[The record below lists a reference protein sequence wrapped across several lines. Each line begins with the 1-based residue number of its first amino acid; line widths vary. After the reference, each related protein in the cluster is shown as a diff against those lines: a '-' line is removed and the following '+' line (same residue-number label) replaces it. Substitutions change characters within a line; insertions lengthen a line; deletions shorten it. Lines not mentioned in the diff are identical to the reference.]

1 MRGWYITYA
10 IQNYHP
16 RTYTLASVYKL
27 AYIFSLTELPGLLSD
42 MKTQSFSLLW
52 LVAVCAVWTVLCEPE
67 FNRGVADGNSGEE
80 LNQNGPQ
87 ETAETSEYGDVNA
100 ELSSLVEASVA
111 EEESN
116 GAQTGQIA
124 SEDEIETER
133 WFSRKFNC

>member
-1 MRGWYITYA
+1 
-10 IQNYHP
+10 
-16 RTYTLASVYKL
+16 
-27 AYIFSLTELPGLLSD
+27 

-67 FNRGVADGNSGEE
+67 FNGGVIADGISGEE

-87 ETAETSEYGDVNA
+87 ETAEPSEHGDVNA

-111 EEESN
+111 EKNSN
-116 GAQTGQIA
+116 GAQTGQIT

-133 WFSRKFNC
+133 RFSRKFNC

>member
-1 MRGWYITYA
+1 
-10 IQNYHP
+10 
-16 RTYTLASVYKL
+16 
-27 AYIFSLTELPGLLSD
+27 

-111 EEESN
+111 EEDSN

-124 SEDEIETER
+124 SEDKIETER
-133 WFSRKFNC
+133 RFSRKFNC

>member
-1 MRGWYITYA
+1 
-10 IQNYHP
+10 
-16 RTYTLASVYKL
+16 
-27 AYIFSLTELPGLLSD
+27 

-67 FNRGVADGNSGEE
+67 FNGGVIADGNSGEE

-87 ETAETSEYGDVNA
+87 ETAEPSEHGDVNA

-111 EEESN
+111 EKNSN

-133 WFSRKFNC
+133 RCHRVYGPAQFSVRRTVFP